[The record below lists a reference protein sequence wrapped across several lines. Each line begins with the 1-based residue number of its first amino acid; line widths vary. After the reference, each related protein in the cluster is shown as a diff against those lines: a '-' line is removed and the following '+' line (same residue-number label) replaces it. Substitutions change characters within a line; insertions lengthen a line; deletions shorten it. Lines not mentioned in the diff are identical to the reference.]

1 MSVKAHADNHL
12 ALLSN
17 LSNLYETA
25 CSRQL
30 HRLHFSGS
38 HPQSLQ
44 SMAPEAYIFCLVY
57 GYRNSIIKKTNMM
70 FNVGGITINTS
81 ASLVNGWINIS
92 KTSLKQMKLLI
103 TDARGETVDL
113 QNQPVSF
120 TLLFVSL

>member
-1 MSVKAHADNHL
+1 
-12 ALLSN
+12 
-17 LSNLYETA
+17 
-25 CSRQL
+25 
-30 HRLHFSGS
+30 
-38 HPQSLQ
+38 
-44 SMAPEAYIFCLVY
+44 MAPEAYIFCLVY